1 MAAVLSSD
9 MDNTDKVVTF
19 IEECRAMRLA
29 VEPPD
34 VNRSEYMFT
43 IDGERTVVYGL
54 GAIKG
59 VGEGAIEGIVGAR
72 AAGGP
77 FADLVDFCRRIDL
90 RRANRRVL
98 EALIRAGAL
107 DRLGANRATL
117 MVQLPYALKMAE
129 QHAAMQAA
137 GQDDL
142 FGMAS
147 TAPVAAEDSDGVL
160 PAQVEDW
167 DDDQRLAGEK
177 ETLGLFLTGH
187 PIDFYANDMKRLV
200 STRIA
205 RLGGDDLRE
214 PRGRRGGRKVMV
226 AGMVVAVSRRNT
238 QNGPMASVLLDDKTG
253 RIEATLFSQV
263 YERFRDEIANDR
275 VLVVEGT
282 LGRDEYRGG
291 LGIRADGVSS
301 LEAVRIARAAVLE
314 LALDRAWIAA
324 RGEPEDALQ
333 ALREILE
340 PARGGACEVR
350 LRYRRGDAEAVLR
363 LGGHWSVRPTDILLR
378 QAQRLLGTD
387 AVTVHFAPAVRE
399 AGAAAAE
406 YVH

>member
-1 MAAVLSSD
+1 M
-9 MDNTDKVVTF
+9 K
-19 IEECRAMRLA
+19 LA

-43 IDGERTVVYGL
+43 VDGERTVVYGL

-59 VGEGAIEGIVGAR
+59 VGEGAIEGIVAAR

-142 FGMAS
+142 FGMAV
-147 TAPVAAEDSDGVL
+147 TAPVAADSDDGVL
-160 PAQVEDW
+160 PGATEEW

-187 PIDFYANDMKRLV
+187 PIDFYANDMNRLV

-282 LGRDEYRGG
+282 LVRDEYRGG
-291 LGIRADGVSS
+291 LGVRADGVSS

-314 LALDRAWIAA
+314 LALDQGWVAA
-324 RGEPEDALQ
+324 RGQPEAALQ
-333 ALREILE
+333 ALREVLE

-350 LRYRRGDAEAVLR
+350 LRYRRRDAEAVLR
-363 LGGHWSVRPTDILLR
+363 LGANWSVRPTDTLLR
-378 QAQRLLGTD
+378 QAQRLLGSD
-387 AVTVHFAPAVRE
+387 GVTVHFAPAVRE
-399 AGAAAAE
+399 AGAAPPE